1 MNKNILIVLGG
12 AVLAAVLV
20 AVLVQ
25 ISLGGKEPSAP
36 VGENVVEVLVAA
48 KDLKKGRELEQGDM
62 EWKTWSEEALF
73 RGAILRDQ
81 EEKPEDAL
89 SGRIERSFYQGEPL
103 VRNAILKESQANY
116 VAARLNAGE
125 RAISIKVKAEEMVAG
140 FISPGSFVDVILTYK
155 HRINVD
161 REEPAQVREM
171 VTANIDNLVTE
182 TILENVRVLAID
194 QQADRDDEEK
204 ITVGK
209 TVTLAVNSRQ
219 AEVLALA
226 GQMGSLTLAMRGV
239 GDDVPNEEDQVLT
252 DARLSNI
259 DNEIRAEYVRLK
271 EDTGVSDSTVKVFNG
286 NQVQSV
292 PVR

>member
-20 AVLVQ
+20 AVIVQ
-25 ISLGGKEPSAP
+25 ISLGGKEEPVP

-62 EWKTWSEEALF
+62 AWKAWSEDALF
-73 RGAILRDQ
+73 KGAILRDG

-89 SGRIERSFYQGEPL
+89 SGRIERSFYVGEPL
-103 VRNAILKESQANY
+103 VRKAILKESQANY
-116 VAARLNAGE
+116 VAARLNPGE

-140 FISPGSFVDVILTYK
+140 FISPGSFVDVILTYQ
-155 HRINVD
+155 HRVNVD
-161 REEPAQVREM
+161 REEPAQVRNM
-171 VTANIDNLVTE
+171 VAANIDNLVTE

-194 QQADRDDEEK
+194 QEADRDNEEK

-219 AEVLALA
+219 AEKLALA

-239 GDDVPNEEDQVLT
+239 GDDAPNEEDEVLT

-259 DNEIRAEYVRLK
+259 DNEIRAEYTRLK
-271 EDTGVSDSTVKVFNG
+271 EDSGVSDSTVKVFNG